1 MCEQNHSFIPS
12 WEKLNC
18 QAGGQT
24 VNESK
29 RENQCLEGMCQL
41 GFDKIW
47 RTNLAAE
54 ISSLLITATWSFCC
68 VTNLPKTYDS
78 KRQALNLAQNP
89 MGQPGD
95 SPGLRWPSHPWL
107 GSLLCLWSAGRSAGG
122 WTMWDGLIHTPVDGQ
137 AVDRRI
143 HQRSGLPSTTFFAI
157 LALSGSHHESSREE
171 IVKFCFSVPP
181 ICTHS
186 AQDPSSFETQ
196 YKIFFFLTLF
206 LAITLQAHFPVIK
219 SRLVHKTQSPI

>member
-95 SPGLRWPSHPWL
+95 SPGLRWPSHPCWVL
-107 GSLLCLWSAGRSAGG
+107 SFVCGQLADQLVAEQCGMASFTRLLMGRLLTDA
-122 WTMWDGLIHTPVDGQ
+122 
-137 AVDRRI
+137 
-143 HQRSGLPSTTFFAI
+143 ST
-157 LALSGSHHESSREE
+157 RE
-171 IVKFCFSVPP
+171 VGYPP
-181 ICTHS
+181 
-186 AQDPSSFETQ
+186 
-196 YKIFFFLTLF
+196 LLF
-206 LAITLQAHFPVIK
+206 LQY
-219 SRLVHKTQSPI
+219 